1 MEDNKNLKRFD
12 YLTLATEYRKK
23 YEKMSD
29 SELSEVLFKKEYE
42 CDINAFEL
50 NYGLNFNSLM
60 LSFMATIIAI
70 FSIIFTLLSTTGL
83 VSNIILV
90 AIALI
95 AITLFLFL
103 LYRLIN
109 DKKAE
114 NRKGLKENHILKL
127 ELRCIKDEIEKR
139 KPLRKR

>member
-29 SELSEVLFKKEYE
+29 SELAEELFEKEYE
-42 CDINAFEL
+42 CELNTFEL
-50 NYGLNFNSLM
+50 NYGLNFNNLM
-60 LSFMATIIAI
+60 LCFLAMVLAI
-70 FSIIFTLLSTTGL
+70 FSIVFPLISAAEF
-83 VSNIILV
+83 VSSKILTV
-90 AIALI
+90 IAVI
-95 AITLFLFL
+95 VITIFL
-103 LYRLIN
+103 LLVLRWIN
-109 DKKAE
+109 TKKAE
-114 NRKGLKENHILKL
+114 NRKGLEENHILKL

>member
-1 MEDNKNLKRFD
+1 MKDNKNLKRFD
-12 YLTLATEYRKK
+12 YITLATEYRKK

-29 SELSEVLFKKEYE
+29 SELAEVLFEKEYE

-60 LSFMATIIAI
+60 ISFMATIVAI
-70 FSIIFTLLSTTGL
+70 FSMFFTLLSTAGL
-83 VSNIILV
+83 VSDIILV
-90 AIALI
+90 AMVVI
-95 AITLFLFL
+95 AITLFLLL
-103 LYRLIN
+103 LYRSIN
-109 DKKAE
+109 VKKAE
-114 NRKGLKENHILKL
+114 NRKGLQENHILKL